1 MLLKKFIFIEIN
13 LGIII
18 YFCVVILKENIEFF
32 FFIVLVYIE
41 NVFYL
46 KLIFLVNLSVKNI
59 YMFCMKFLFV

>member
-1 MLLKKFIFIEIN
+1 MLLKKFIFIEIY

-46 KLIFLVNLSVKNI
+46 KLIFLVNLS
-59 YMFCMKFLFV
+59 